1 MKEVFIIGGGDLAK
15 KVIRLLQKIGSH
27 KIIGYIDVEDKGEIF
42 GISYLGTDDFIESV
56 NAEYSDIEAILA
68 ISHEFLQERIMI
80 INKLVKSNIGTPTI
94 CSKKTY
100 IDKYAHIGDGCV
112 IFDGA
117 YIDFDAE
124 VGDFSI
130 ININSVI
137 CHGVKLS
144 GNNNISPG
152 NILSGGVELGKN
164 VFVGSNSTINPYVKI
179 ASNCIIGA
187 GSVVVRDCNLKGTYV
202 GNPSIIITN

>member
-1 MKEVFIIGGGDLAK
+1 M
-15 KVIRLLQKIGSH
+15 
-27 KIIGYIDVEDKGEIF
+27 
-42 GISYLGTDDFIESV
+42 
-56 NAEYSDIEAILA
+56 
-68 ISHEFLQERIMI
+68 
-80 INKLVKSNIGTPTI
+80 P
-94 CSKKTY
+94 
-100 IDKYAHIGDGCV
+100 
-112 IFDGA
+112 
-117 YIDFDAE
+117 IDFDAE

-144 GNNNISPG
+144 GNNSISPG

-187 GSVVVRDCNLKGTYV
+187 GSVVVRDCNIKGTYV
-202 GNPSIIITN
+202 GNPSVIITN